1 MENKESNSNQNDDAA
16 DLGLP
21 SAKRHVTNE
30 PAIVEVYGRTG
41 KIFCRM
47 NNLSTSGA
55 FFEITNSYHTPR
67 QGDVVR
73 VTINLKQLGKTHTL
87 HGQIIWC
94 RGLGLGVAFIKS
106 KALYKK
112 IVK

>member
-1 MENKESNSNQNDDAA
+1 MKNENPSPNLGISKTETEST
-16 DLGLP
+16 

-94 RGLGLGVAFIKS
+94 RGLGLGVAFIKN
-106 KALYKK
+106 KDLYKK
-112 IVK
+112 IAR

>member
-1 MENKESNSNQNDDAA
+1 MKNETPLPNFGQNAA
-16 DLGLP
+16 ELDSA

-73 VTINLKQLGKTHTL
+73 VTVNLKQLGKTHTL

-94 RGLGLGVAFIKS
+94 RGLGLGVAFIKN
-106 KALYKK
+106 KDLYKK
-112 IVK
+112 IAK